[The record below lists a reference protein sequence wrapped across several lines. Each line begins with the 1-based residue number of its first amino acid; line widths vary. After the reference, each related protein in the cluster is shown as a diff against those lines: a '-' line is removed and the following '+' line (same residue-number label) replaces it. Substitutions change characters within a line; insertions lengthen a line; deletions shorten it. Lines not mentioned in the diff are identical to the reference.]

1 MTLSHCPDDSPTS
14 GAKHMCS
21 CAHTHTYTRVFS
33 HWGQCVIL
41 SHHPCSLHLA
51 LSFVRVMFSKAKKEE
66 WHWGAPSVL
75 ALHAPCPSVCCI
87 QTYLPQKGFCA
98 PMHIQMAGG
107 QAGKGGISS
116 SHDGPKVNRVKLS
129 KQLGKVFRCCFK
141 RYSLVTAS
149 LLPLNLAVTIHFQR
163 SLFFLLKSN
172 RLRATFR

>member
-1 MTLSHCPDDSPTS
+1 MRMCTCTHMHTCLFSLGSVCHSISSSLLSSSCIVL
-14 GAKHMCS
+14 CS
-21 CAHTHTYTRVFS
+21 CDVFF
-33 HWGQCVIL
+33 
-41 SHHPCSLHLA
+41 PLHI
-51 LSFVRVMFSKAKKEE
+51 KAEKEE
-66 WHWGAPSVL
+66 WHRGAPSVL

-87 QTYLPQKGFCA
+87 QTYLPQKGLCA
-98 PMHIQMAGG
+98 PVHIQMAGG